1 MIARGRLLTAA
12 EVGRRY
18 FADESGASTVSD
30 RWIFQH
36 VRPRVE
42 IARGVVRFYE
52 TDVEAWLESRRR
64 AA

>member
-1 MIARGRLLTAA
+1 MTSRGRLLTAA

-18 FADESGASTVSD
+18 FADESGESTVSD
-30 RWIFQH
+30 RWIYQH
-36 VRPRVE
+36 VRPRVD

-52 TDVEAWLESRRR
+52 QDVETWLDSRRR